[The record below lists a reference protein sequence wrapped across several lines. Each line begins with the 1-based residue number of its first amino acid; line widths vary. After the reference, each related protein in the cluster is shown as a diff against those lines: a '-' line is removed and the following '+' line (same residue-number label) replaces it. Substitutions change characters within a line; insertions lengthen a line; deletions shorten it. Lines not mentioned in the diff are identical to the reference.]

1 MAPREIYGISFQFH
15 RDFDQQGILFYIGTN
30 SGTEPWKNP
39 ALTGR
44 VKVTASSMEKGQA
57 SYITDYKEP
66 HECWTKD
73 IPASWFQLDL
83 GPNRRVLPNYYTIRH
98 GGNYKADRFFF
109 LFFFLFFL
117 FSFFFFSF
125 FYFFFF
131 FSSSLIFPIILDS
144 HSVPLSKWKRYK
156 KIPLFREI

>member
-1 MAPREIYGISFQFH
+1 MNLIKLLTHLTKGKQKRKKKKEKRKKKKERKKKKRKAGKGNSYKIKIRMAPREIYGISFQFH

-109 LFFFLFFL
+109 SFSL
-117 FSFFFFSF
+117 FS
-125 FYFFFF
+125 
-131 FSSSLIFPIILDS
+131 
-144 HSVPLSKWKRYK
+144 
-156 KIPLFREI
+156 